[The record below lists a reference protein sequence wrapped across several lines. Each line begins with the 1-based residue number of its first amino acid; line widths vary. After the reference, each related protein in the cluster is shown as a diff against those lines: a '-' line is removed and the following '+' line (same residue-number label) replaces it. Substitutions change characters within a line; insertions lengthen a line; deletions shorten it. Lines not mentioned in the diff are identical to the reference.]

1 MNRRRHGS
9 VEQDAPGGAEADRRV
24 RVEDSLSLPPAPSRR
39 TILRAG
45 FAAASTL
52 GAGCLI
58 PRPDTASVPDARRA
72 GVPAPDIEA
81 LLAQM
86 TLDEKIGQ
94 MTQADRSALQDGTE
108 INKFLLGSVLNGG
121 DSLPIPNKPGV
132 WADMTD
138 AYQSQAL
145 STRLGIPLLYGVDA
159 VHGHNGVKGAT
170 IFPHNIAL
178 GCTRDP
184 ALVQAIA
191 RATAR
196 EVAATGIDWTF
207 APCVAVP
214 RDERWG
220 RTYEGFG
227 EAPELVASLGAAA
240 VHGYQDAS
248 DGSAILACAK
258 HFLGDG
264 GTFHGKDQGDTRVTE
279 DELRRI
285 HLPGYAA
292 AIQAGVA
299 TVMVSYSSVNGQPMH
314 GNKAL
319 ITGLLKGELGFQG
332 FVVSDWQAIDKL
344 PGDYTH
350 DVETSIN
357 AGLDMVMV
365 PIAFREF
372 IRTLKALVAAGRVP
386 MSRIDDAVSRI
397 LRQKARFRLWE
408 RPLGDRALTPLV
420 GAPAHRE
427 LARRAVRQSLVV
439 LKNEGKVLPLRRG
452 ARIALVGSRA
462 DDIGAQCG
470 GWTVSWQGR
479 RGDTT
484 PGTTIRRGLEDAM
497 AAGGGRVDF
506 SEDFGASAGAADVV
520 VVVVGE
526 DPYAEGRGDRA
537 HPALAPADEALVAA
551 ARRTGKPVVV
561 VLLCGR
567 PLVLGPV
574 ADDATALVCAWL
586 PGSEGAGVADILLG
600 AAPATGKLGCSWP
613 RGDTQIPINVGD
625 PRYAPLYEYGFG
637 LDIPAV

>member
-1 MNRRRHGS
+1 MPKRETDRPDPS
-9 VEQDAPGGAEADRRV
+9 AAPSPGGVTRRA
-24 RVEDSLSLPPAPSRR
+24 L
-39 TILRAG
+39 LRAG
-45 FAAASTL
+45 GTAAGAGLATAAGGTWL
-52 GAGCLI
+52 GSAGCLV
-58 PRPDTASVPDARRA
+58 PRPKVAEVPSNRRA
-72 GVPAPDIEA
+72 GIPAPDVAA

-94 MTQADRSALQDGTE
+94 MTQADRNALQDGTE
-108 INKFLLGSVLNGG
+108 ISTFFLGSVLNGG
-121 DSLPIPNKPGV
+121 DSLPNPNRPST

-145 STRLGIPLLYGVDA
+145 STRLGIPLLYGSDA
-159 VHGHNGVKGAT
+159 VHGHALVRGAT
-170 IFPHNIAL
+170 VFPHNIAL

-184 ALVQAIA
+184 ALVAAVA
-191 RATAR
+191 RATAV
-196 EVAATGIDWTF
+196 EAAGCGVDWAF
-207 APCVAVP
+207 APCLAVP

-220 RTYEGFG
+220 RTYEGYG
-227 EAPELVASLGAAA
+227 ETPELAVSLGAAA
-240 VHGYQDAS
+240 VHGLQDAPNN
-248 DGSAILACAK
+248 DGSAVLACAK

-264 GTFHGKDQGDTRVTE
+264 GTAGGKDQGDTQVTE
-279 DELRRI
+279 QELRAI
-285 HLPGYAA
+285 HLPGYVA
-292 AIQAGVA
+292 AIKAGVGS
-299 TVMVSYSSVNGQPMH
+299 VMVSYSSVNGQPMH

-365 PIAFREF
+365 PNAYRDF
-372 IRTLKALVAAGRVP
+372 IRILKGLVSAGRVP
-386 MSRIDDAVSRI
+386 MSRIDDAVLRI

-408 RPLGDRALTPLV
+408 RPLTDRALTPMV

-439 LKNEGKVLPLRRG
+439 LKNEGAVLPLRRK
-452 ARIALVGSRA
+452 ARLALVGSRA

-484 PGTTIRRGLEDAM
+484 VGTTIRRALEDAV
-497 AAGGGRVDF
+497 AAAGGRVDF
-506 SEDFGASAGAADVV
+506 SEGVDANTGAADAV

-537 HPALAPADEALVAA
+537 HPALAPADQELVAA

-567 PLVLGPV
+567 PLVLGQV
-574 ADDATALVCAWL
+574 ADDAAALVCAWL
-586 PGSEGAGVADILLG
+586 PGSEGAGVADILFG
-600 AAPATGKLGCSWP
+600 AARSTGKLGCSWP
-613 RGDTQIPINVGD
+613 RGDTQIPVNVGD